1 VESLHFLSKN
11 PGTGS
16 CFPKFPFS
24 LSENPGHFGQGG
36 PTTTLARQPERRGL
50 DLNEIAIATY
60 IEDPGQVVMGNHGF
74 PPPE

>member
-1 VESLHFLSKN
+1 MFRFLKAPPIPGKPDFLSVQA
-11 PGTGS
+11 
-16 CFPKFPFS
+16 
-24 LSENPGHFGQGG
+24 GQ
-36 PTTTLARQPERRGL
+36 TVRLDR